1 MTKREYNNQMSDT
14 CKMSGFVQ
22 YSTSLISFFP
32 LDMLHHFIAISSLF
46 KHRDK

>member
-22 YSTSLISFFP
+22 CSTSLISLFP
-32 LDMLHHFIAISSLF
+32 LDVLHHFIAISSLF
-46 KHRDK
+46 